1 MKYIILTVLL
11 LSTFLLF
18 FEGLKNDPKLIP
30 SNLIS
35 KEIPKFKLP
44 SLDNRSFKDSD
55 LRTKDLKL
63 VNFFASWCPPCKV
76 EHSNLTKLSQRFKIF
91 GIAKKDTEKN
101 IKTWFSQMGNPY
113 SKIGFDH
120 DGMVSINWGV
130 YGLPETFII
139 DKEQKIIYRHVG
151 AITEKDMKKIKL
163 ILDKN
168 K

>member
-1 MKYIILTVLL
+1 MKYLVLIVLL

-18 FEGLKNDPKLIP
+18 FEGLKNDPKIIP

-44 SLDNRSFKDSD
+44 SLGSRSFEDSD

-76 EHSNLTKLSQRFKIF
+76 EHSNLIKLSQRFKIF

-113 SKIGFDH
+113 SKVGFDH

>member
-1 MKYIILTVLL
+1 M
-11 LSTFLLF
+11 
-18 FEGLKNDPKLIP
+18 
-30 SNLIS
+30 
-35 KEIPKFKLP
+35 
-44 SLDNRSFKDSD
+44 KDSD

-76 EHSNLTKLSQRFKIF
+76 EHSNLIKLSQRFKIF

-120 DGMVSINWGV
+120 DGMISINWGV

>member
-1 MKYIILTVLL
+1 MKYTVLIVLL

-18 FEGLKNDPKLIP
+18 FEGLKNDPKIIP

-44 SLDNRSFKDSD
+44 SLDNRSFEDSD

-76 EHSNLTKLSQRFKIF
+76 EHNNLIELSQRFKVF
-91 GIAKKDTEKN
+91 GLAKKDSVKN
-101 IKTWFSQMGNPY
+101 IKNWFSQMGNPY

-139 DKEQKIIYRHVG
+139 NEDQKIIYRHVG
-151 AITEKDMKKIKL
+151 AITKKDMKKIKL

>member
-35 KEIPKFKLP
+35 KEIQKFKLP
-44 SLDNRSFKDSD
+44 SLDNRSFEDSD

-76 EHSNLTKLSQRFKIF
+76 EHSNLIKLSQRFKIF

-113 SKIGFDH
+113 SRIGFDQ

>member
-1 MKYIILTVLL
+1 MKYTVLIVLL

-18 FEGLKNDPKLIP
+18 FEGLKNDPKIIP

-44 SLDNRSFKDSD
+44 SLDNKSFEDSN

-76 EHSNLTKLSQRFKIF
+76 EHSNLIELSQRLKIF
-91 GIAKKDTEKN
+91 GIAKKDTVQN

-113 SKIGFDH
+113 SRIGFDH

-139 DKEQKIIYRHVG
+139 NENQKIIYRHVG
-151 AITEKDMKKIKL
+151 AITQKDMKKIKL

>member
-1 MKYIILTVLL
+1 MKYIVLIIFL
-11 LSTFLLF
+11 LSAFLLF
-18 FEGLKNDPKLIP
+18 FEGLKNDPKIIP

-35 KEIPKFKLP
+35 KEIPKFKLS
-44 SLDNRSFKDSD
+44 SLDNESLGDKD
-55 LRTKDLKL
+55 LRTKDFKL

-76 EHSNLTKLSQRFKIF
+76 EHSSLIELSKRFKIF
-91 GIAKKDTEKN
+91 GIAKKDTVKN
-101 IKTWFSQMGNPY
+101 IETWFSEMGNPY
-113 SKIGFDH
+113 SKVGFDH
-120 DGMVSINWGV
+120 NGMVSINWGV

-139 DKEQKIIYRHVG
+139 DEEQKIIYRHVG

>member
-1 MKYIILTVLL
+1 MKYTVLIVLL

-18 FEGLKNDPKLIP
+18 FEGLKNDPKIIP

-44 SLDNRSFKDSD
+44 SFDNKSFEDSN

-76 EHSNLTKLSQRFKIF
+76 EHSNLIELSQRLKIF
-91 GIAKKDTEKN
+91 GIAKKDTVKN

-139 DKEQKIIYRHVG
+139 NENQKIIYRHVG

>member
-1 MKYIILTVLL
+1 MKYIFLIVLL

-18 FEGLKNDPKLIP
+18 LEGLKNDPKIIP

-35 KEIPKFKLP
+35 KEIPEFKLP
-44 SLDNRSFKDSD
+44 SLDNSPFEDSD
-55 LRTKDLKL
+55 LRTKNLKL

-76 EHSNLTKLSQRFKIF
+76 EHSNLIKLSKRLEIF
-91 GIAKKDTEKN
+91 GIAKKDTVKN
-101 IKTWFSQMGNPY
+101 IKIWFSQMGNPY
-113 SKIGFDH
+113 SKVGFDH

-130 YGLPETFII
+130 YGLPETFVINE
-139 DKEQKIIYRHVG
+139 DQKIIYRHVG
-151 AITEKDMKKIKL
+151 AITEKDLKKIKL

>member
-1 MKYIILTVLL
+1 MKYIVFLVLL
-11 LSTFLLF
+11 LSTFILF
-18 FEGLKNDPKLIP
+18 FKGLKNDPKIIP

-35 KEIPKFKLP
+35 KEIPKFELP
-44 SLDNRSFKDSD
+44 SLDNKSFQDSD
-55 LRTKDLKL
+55 LRTKNFKL

-76 EHSNLTKLSQRFKIF
+76 EHSNLIKLSQRFKIF

-113 SKIGFDH
+113 SKIGFDQ

-168 K
+168 E

>member
-1 MKYIILTVLL
+1 MKYIILIVLL

-18 FEGLKNDPKLIP
+18 FEGLKNDPKIIP

-35 KEIPKFKLP
+35 KEIPKFKLS
-44 SLDNRSFKDSD
+44 SLDDKSLEDSD
-55 LRTKDLKL
+55 LKTKDLKL

-76 EHSNLTKLSQRFKIF
+76 EHKNLIELSQKLKVF
-91 GIAKKDTEKN
+91 GIAKKDSVKN
-101 IKTWFSQMGNPY
+101 IKNWFSQMGNPY
-113 SKIGFDH
+113 TKIGFDH

-139 DKEQKIIYRHVG
+139 NEDQKIIYRHVG
-151 AITEKDMKKIKL
+151 AITKKDMKKIKL

>member
-1 MKYIILTVLL
+1 MKYTVLIVLL

-18 FEGLKNDPKLIP
+18 FEGLKNDPKIIP

-35 KEIPKFKLP
+35 KEIPKFKLS
-44 SLDNRSFKDSD
+44 SLDDKSLEDSD

-63 VNFFASWCPPCKV
+63 VNFFASWCPPCKI
-76 EHSNLTKLSQRFKIF
+76 EHSNLIELSQKLKIF
-91 GIAKKDTEKN
+91 GIAKKDTKKN

-120 DGMVSINWGV
+120 DGMASVNWGV

-139 DKEQKIIYRHVG
+139 NEDQKIIYRHVG

>member
-1 MKYIILTVLL
+1 MLMHI
-11 LSTFLLF
+11 FLLF
-18 FEGLKNDPKLIP
+18 FEGLKNDPKIIP

-35 KEIPKFKLP
+35 KEIPKFKLS
-44 SLDNRSFKDSD
+44 SLDDKSLEDSD

-76 EHSNLTKLSQRFKIF
+76 EHKNLIELSQRLKVF
-91 GIAKKDTEKN
+91 GIAKKDSVKN
-101 IKTWFSQMGNPY
+101 IKNWFSQMGNPY
-113 SKIGFDH
+113 TKIGFDH

-139 DKEQKIIYRHVG
+139 NEDQKIIYRHVG
-151 AITEKDMKKIKL
+151 AITKKDMKKIKL

>member
-1 MKYIILTVLL
+1 MKYTVLIVLL

-18 FEGLKNDPKLIP
+18 FEGLKNDPKIIP

-35 KEIPKFKLP
+35 KEIPRFKLP
-44 SLDNRSFKDSD
+44 SLDNKSFEDSN

-63 VNFFASWCPPCKV
+63 VNFFFFCCPPCKV
-76 EHSNLTKLSQRFKIF
+76 EHSNLIELSQRLKIF
-91 GIAKKDTEKN
+91 GIAKKDTVKN

-139 DKEQKIIYRHVG
+139 NENQKIIYRHVG
-151 AITEKDMKKIKL
+151 AITEKDMEKIKL